1 MTSGGTLVHKRKS
14 LKDKERAKRGRGDS
28 SKFNLLEHISL
39 DRYLIEAFHLFIGVV
54 SANRRAKSPP
64 GVQKRSL
71 HRQNKRTQ
79 LMLNKGLS
87 LLPSSPLD

>member
-54 SANRRAKSPP
+54 SANTRASGGSKAKFAQ
-64 GVQKRSL
+64 GEEKINGR
-71 HRQNKRTQ
+71 N
-79 LMLNKGLS
+79 
-87 LLPSSPLD
+87 